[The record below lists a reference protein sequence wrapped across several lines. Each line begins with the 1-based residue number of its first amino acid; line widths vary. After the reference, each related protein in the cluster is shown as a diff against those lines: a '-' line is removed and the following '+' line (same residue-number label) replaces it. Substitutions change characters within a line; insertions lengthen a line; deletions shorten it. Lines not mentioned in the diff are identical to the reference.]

1 MIDRVAT
8 DWRAAGRGE
17 RNCELSAPASL
28 GWVAGTGCTV
38 NLLAVTADS
47 CHNVQVL
54 QRQVLLKENLSEK
67 KKRNIF
73 LSSRIPK

>member
-17 RNCELSAPASL
+17 RNCELSAVRIT
-28 GWVAGTGCTV
+28 GWIAVTGCTV
-38 NLLAVTADS
+38 HLQAVTADS

-54 QRQVLLKENLSEK
+54 QRHVSLRYCCLRREGTGNVS
-67 KKRNIF
+67 
-73 LSSRIPK
+73 